1 MYEKNP
7 AAEMKYFPWM
17 GKPDASI
24 SYRTNEAFCMKN
36 GDERNIPQVMALWSC
51 IPHLCDGRLIPKKN

>member
-24 SYRTNEAFCMKN
+24 SYGTNEASCMKN
-36 GDERNIPQVMALWSC
+36 GASDERNIPHVMVALWPC
-51 IPHLCDGRLIPKKN
+51 FPHYCDGRLIP

>member
-1 MYEKNP
+1 MGEKNP

-24 SYRTNEAFCMKN
+24 SYRTNEASCMKN
-36 GDERNIPQVMALWSC
+36 GASDERNIPHVMVALC
-51 IPHLCDGRLIPKKN
+51 PCFPH